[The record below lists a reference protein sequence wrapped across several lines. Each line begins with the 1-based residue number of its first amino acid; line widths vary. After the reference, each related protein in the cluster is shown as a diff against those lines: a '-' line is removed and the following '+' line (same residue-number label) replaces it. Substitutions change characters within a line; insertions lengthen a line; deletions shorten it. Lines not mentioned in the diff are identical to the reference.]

1 MFAEVEITGSLSDP
15 EFWHS
20 FFLVVTAVA
29 GGLIVVLVSPTLVG
43 RVIRAAG
50 RRTTQRRSTAA
61 ATKEAP
67 SGRRTQSRPPVP
79 ADQRRHQRRSGHA
92 KRVLLRVGRSGRE
105 PLTCWVSNRSRG
117 GLSLVAELPLA
128 PLTIVEVRPSDAPDD
143 VPWVKLE
150 VRSCRPK
157 ADRWYLGCRFTE
169 ELPWAVVLLFG

>member
-1 MFAEVEITGSLSDP
+1 MFAEVEITGALSDP

-20 FFLVVTAVA
+20 LFLVVTAVA
-29 GGLIVVLVSPTLVG
+29 GGLVVLLMSPTLVG
-43 RVIRAAG
+43 RVVRAARSRAT
-50 RRTTQRRSTAA
+50 RRGSTAA
-61 ATKEAP
+61 ATKEAA
-67 SGRRTQSRPPVP
+67 SGRRTQSRHSVA

-92 KRVLLRVGRSGRE
+92 KRILLRVGRSGKV
-105 PLTCWVSNRSRG
+105 PLTCWVTNRSRG
-117 GLSLVAELPLA
+117 GLSIVAEQPFA
-128 PLTIVEVRPSDAPDD
+128 PLTIVEVRPGDAPDD